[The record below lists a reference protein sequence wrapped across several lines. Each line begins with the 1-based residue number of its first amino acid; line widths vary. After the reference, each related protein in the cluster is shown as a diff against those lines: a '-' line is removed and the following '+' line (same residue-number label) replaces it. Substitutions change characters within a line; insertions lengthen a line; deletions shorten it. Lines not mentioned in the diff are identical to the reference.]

1 LHTAEE
7 TQWSAAS
14 KPNLIAELASP
25 RATRR
30 LKERNVD
37 LRRRFDAFTLLAL
50 RAEARRL
57 GLALTGSRADLV
69 ARLASVSSVAAAST
83 PLPLA
88 VAATPPPALRP
99 GSMLR
104 VSQSERKAPRSK
116 RSIGTLSPTEHH
128 DADDGDGDDDGSAS
142 TSAKRRLSVG
152 FKMVEIREYERQHA
166 GSGGV
171 PYVGAY
177 PLGLGWKVAGERRD
191 SLSNFEEQRSSQR
204 HRSDDLPRLDESER
218 RQLLEQHDRR
228 PRLQRAASYVAQ
240 RKELDQL
247 RKARRDIGC
256 QCHVPLPDGSRS
268 HGAAKEM
275 CCRTDACPCFANGLE
290 CWGEAC
296 ACGNTQEDCANPHT
310 DKGHCSDV
318 PPPPP
323 ELSVN

>member
-1 LHTAEE
+1 
-7 TQWSAAS
+7 
-14 KPNLIAELASP
+14 LIAELASP

-50 RAEARRL
+50 RSEARRL
-57 GLALTGSRADLV
+57 GLTATGSRADLV
-69 ARLASVSSVAAAST
+69 ARLASVSSSAPTV
-83 PLPLA
+83 A
-88 VAATPPPALRP
+88 VAATPPPALRPGP

-128 DADDGDGDDDGSAS
+128 DDVDGDGTFNNNDDDDDDGTAS

-204 HRSDDLPRLDESER
+204 HKSDDLPRLDESER
-218 RQLLEQHDRR
+218 RKLLEQHDRR

-256 QCHVPLPDGSRS
+256 QCHVPLPDGSRG

-290 CWGEAC
+290 CWSEAC

-318 PPPPP
+318 PPPP